1 MRLGYSPFIK
11 LISIYIN
18 KGNWPVFDFCNQFL
32 QTREELT
39 EATLDLLIRLADD
52 GVIYAEVRFCP
63 ELHTL
68 EGLTRE
74 QAVEAV
80 TAGFR

>member
-1 MRLGYSPFIK
+1 M
-11 LISIYIN
+11 
-18 KGNWPVFDFCNQFL
+18 FDFCNQFL
-32 QTREELT
+32 QTSQELT
-39 EATLDLLIRLADD
+39 EATLDLLTRLAED

-63 ELHTL
+63 DLHTL

-80 TAGFR
+80 IAGFR